1 MEGLKRSLLIGPG
14 SWVLALA
21 LIVMPGLKTRPPLHP
36 VETGSPL
43 VMEAGHLDP
52 ALQSDVRFFTG
63 ARLIDGDG
71 RVLADRGVIAVRNG
85 RIDVVGQVKTPIPKG
100 AQVVDLAGQTVMP
113 GLVNAHGHVGDTSG
127 LQSGP
132 QFYTEANLLAQLRK
146 YASYG
151 VTTVVSL
158 GGDLEAGFKM
168 RDAQATADGLDR
180 ARLFVAGPVITATS
194 AEAARADVDRIA
206 AMKPDWLK
214 IRVDDQLGSAKKMPM
229 EAVRAVIEQGHARG
243 LKVAVHIFYLAD
255 AKAVLEMG
263 ADFIAHSV
271 RDLPVDDEFIGLLK
285 ARNVCYCPTF
295 TREVSTFAYATEPDF
310 FADPFF
316 RKGADPVVLT
326 QLLDPKRQ
334 AQMAKSTSAARYKA
348 GLDVAMANLK
358 RLSDAGVTIAAGT
371 DTGPPAR
378 FQGYFEHLELDYMAR
393 AGLTPAQIIKAATG
407 DAARCMGLRDVGSL
421 RAGAWA
427 DFIALKGNP
436 LADIKATK
444 TLTRVWIGGRGQ

>member
-1 MEGLKRSLLIGPG
+1 VI
-14 SWVLALA
+14 VL
-21 LIVMPGLKTRPPLHP
+21 PGLKTRPPSNTEFSRP
-36 VETGSPL
+36 PSPTEPG
-43 VMEAGHLDP
+43 VFGPRDA
-52 ALQSDVRFFTG
+52 QSAARVFTG
-63 ARLIDGDG
+63 ARLVDGDG
-71 RVLADRGVIAVRNG
+71 RLLADRGVIVVRNG
-85 RIDVVGQVKTPIPKG
+85 RIEAAGAEGKTAVPSDVPPQNRFN
-100 AQVVDLAGQTVMP
+100 LAGMTVIP

-132 QFYTEANLLAQLRK
+132 QFYTESNLLSQLRK

-158 GGDLEAGFKM
+158 GGDAEAGFKL

-180 ARLFVAGPVITATS
+180 ARLYVAGPVITATT
-194 AEAARADVDRIA
+194 ADAARADVDRIA

-214 IRVDDQLGSAKKMPM
+214 IRVDDNLGAGRKMPM
-229 EAVRAVIEQGHARG
+229 DAVRAVIEQGHARG
-243 LKVAVHIFYLAD
+243 LKVAVHIFYLED

-285 ARNVCYCPTF
+285 ARNICYCPTF

-310 FADPFF
+310 FSDPFF
-316 RKGADPVVLT
+316 LKARDLAVVN
-326 QLLDPKRQ
+326 QLLEPARQ

-348 GLDVAMANLK
+348 GLDVALANAK
-358 RLSDAGVTIAAGT
+358 RLADAGVTIASGT

-378 FQGYFEHLELDYMAR
+378 FQGYFEHLELEYLAR
-393 AGLTPAQIIKAATG
+393 AGLRPAQILKAATG
-407 DAARCMGLRDVGSL
+407 DAARCMGLKDVGQL

-427 DFIALKGNP
+427 DFVALKGDP

-444 TLTRVWIGGRGQ
+444 TLVGVWVGGRRQ